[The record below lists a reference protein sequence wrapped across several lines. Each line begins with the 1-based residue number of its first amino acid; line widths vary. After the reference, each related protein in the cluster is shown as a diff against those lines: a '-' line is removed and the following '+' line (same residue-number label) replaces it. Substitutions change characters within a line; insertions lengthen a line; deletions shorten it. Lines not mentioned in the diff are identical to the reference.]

1 MCNLKKSNL
10 WGQRVKRCL
19 PETRAWELGKMLLRG
34 TNLQLEDDFLSSED
48 LMCGMEI
55 IVNNIVLLTSK
66 LLRDKS

>member
-10 WGQRVKRCL
+10 RGQRVKWCF
-19 PETRAWELGKMLLRG
+19 PETRAWKLGKMVLRG

-48 LMCGMEI
+48 LMCGMVI
-55 IVNNIVLLTSK
+55 IVNNIVLVTSK